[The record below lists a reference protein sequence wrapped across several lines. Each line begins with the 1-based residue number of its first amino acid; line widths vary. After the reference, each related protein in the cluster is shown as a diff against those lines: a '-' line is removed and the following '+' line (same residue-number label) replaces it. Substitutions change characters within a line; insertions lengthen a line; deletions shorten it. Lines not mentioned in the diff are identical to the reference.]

1 MSSQDINPEWRLV
14 PIGRGSFATVS
25 ILSGRPVAFKHV
37 IFSGRT
43 PELKTEFETLRAL
56 YDFCNTDSFFAI
68 PLPLAYYDPE
78 LSSSFV
84 SPEGSPISKGR
95 SRARRPLVTEDDF
108 KALKLDGAAYA
119 MDQVLP
125 LPLSVALEI
134 RRLFYPHGSGD
145 AAVPSLCR
153 LYFGKTLDARPSR
166 FFNSANFPLDVSRY
180 LQLLDSH
187 KGGDYPS
194 LDEIAT
200 GMGEML
206 GRLHWRCGF
215 DGRDI
220 EFVMGGASFS
230 GVVMNVIDFNQM
242 RVWSREKD
250 QIQLPI
256 EAFFTN
262 DPYYPR
268 PRPNDH
274 LYQMFCTGY
283 MEAYPKEV
291 KEAVELAGAFLRGIE
306 AEQANRDSQKA

>member
-1 MSSQDINPEWRLV
+1 MSSQDINPEWKLV

-37 IFSGRT
+37 IFTSRT

-68 PLPLAYYDPE
+68 PRPLAYYDPE

-84 SPEGSPISKGR
+84 SPEGSPVSKGR
-95 SRARRPLVTEDDF
+95 SRARRPLVTEVDF
-108 KALKLDGAAYA
+108 KALKLDSAAYA

-125 LPLSVALEI
+125 LPLSTALKI
-134 RRLFYPHGSGD
+134 RMLFYPPGAGD
-145 AAVPSLCR
+145 AAIPSLCR
-153 LYFGKTLDARPSR
+153 LYFGKALDARPSR

-180 LQLLDSH
+180 RQLLDTA
-187 KGGDYPS
+187 KGDDYPS

-200 GMGEML
+200 GMGEIL
-206 GRLHWRCGF
+206 GRLHWRSGY

-242 RVWSREKD
+242 RVWSRD
-250 QIQLPI
+250 QDKIHQLI

-268 PRPNDH
+268 PRLNDQ
-274 LYQMFCTGY
+274 LYQMFCIGY

-291 KEAVELAGAFLRGIE
+291 KEAVELAAAFLRGIE
-306 AEQANRDSQKA
+306 AEQAKRDAP